1 MSYLLVCLRLSV
13 PLFQEIDALGKAFG
27 LHSIEM
33 SPPTW
38 TTEIFLMDFLEK
50 SGAEAKSKN

>member
-1 MSYLLVCLRLSV
+1 MVHYKTQKWTYKVRMFYLLLCLRFSV

-33 SPPTW
+33 SPPT
-38 TTEIFLMDFLEK
+38 
-50 SGAEAKSKN
+50 

>member
-33 SPPTW
+33 SPPT
-38 TTEIFLMDFLEK
+38 
-50 SGAEAKSKN
+50 